1 MKILHTS
8 DWHIGKRLDQFS
20 LQQAHE
26 EFLDWLIDDQL
37 AKVKPD
43 LLVVS
48 GDIYDKR
55 IPSTE
60 SIELFEDT
68 LDRIRALGVRT
79 LITAGNHD
87 SRVRLGTN
95 TRFMG
100 PLGLH
105 FRTKLN
111 QITTPVEIEADD
123 HILLAYGIPY
133 IEPDSDTG
141 SDVNQWPVEPRH
153 EAVLRH
159 AVEKILEDV
168 AHRQKKTSKPIK
180 TLVASHAFIQ
190 SGVPSDSERN
200 TKVGNL
206 GEAPSSVF
214 AGIDYVAMGHLHGF
228 QNKITAPGATVLR
241 YSGSPIAFSF
251 SERDHK
257 KQILS
262 LEMTKDGVAEKSIES
277 CDIPEFRGMIQLE
290 GSLDEI
296 LSDATPKS
304 DKWAKI
310 ILTDTVMKS
319 DVVETLRRK
328 FPHLVEFSYQRQS
341 AYGIESDG
349 VRVSVNELR
358 AEEVTRRF
366 VEKVTGQP
374 ASDALGAVIDECCT
388 ALSLKISEDK

>member
-8 DWHIGKRLDQFS
+8 DWHLGKRLDQFS
-20 LQQAHE
+20 LQLSHE
-26 EFLDWLIDDQL
+26 QFLDWLIDDQL
-37 AKVKPD
+37 AKEKPD
-43 LLVVS
+43 LLVVA

-55 IPSTE
+55 IPATE
-60 SIELFEDT
+60 SIELFEEA
-68 LDRIRALGVRT
+68 LVRIQSLGIKT

-87 SRVRLGTN
+87 SRIRLGTN
-95 TRFMG
+95 TRFMEG
-100 PLGLH
+100 LGLH
-105 FRTKLN
+105 FRTRLS
-111 QITTPVEIEADD
+111 QLTDPVIIENDD
-123 HILLAYGIPY
+123 YILAAYGIPY

-141 SDVNQWPVEPRH
+141 SEPNQWDVAPRH
-153 EAVLRH
+153 EDVLKYAVSLIK
-159 AVEKILEDV
+159 ADV
-168 AHRQKKTSKPIK
+168 AERQKKTSKPIK

-214 AGIDYVAMGHLHGF
+214 DGIDYVAMGHLHGF
-228 QNKITAPGATVLR
+228 QEKITAPGSTVLR

-251 SERDHK
+251 SERDHI
-257 KQILS
+257 KQVLS
-262 LEMTKDGVAEKSIES
+262 VEMTDKGVAPKEIES
-277 CDIPEFRGMIQLE
+277 REIPEFRGMVQVE

-304 DKWAKI
+304 DKWAKV

-328 FPHLVEFSYQRQS
+328 FPNLVEFSYQRQS
-341 AYGIESDG
+341 AYALESEG

-366 VEKVTGQP
+366 VEKVTGSQ
-374 ASDALGAVIDECCT
+374 ASPELGDAIDQCCT